1 MYFSIFMFVFVLDFL
16 HLCVMYSCFIVLL
29 QVSPERDCC
38 HIQAS
43 QSPPVTHSSRHFS
56 GAPVSMGFWK
66 STTRYFLLILRIKT
80 RLECSQ
86 HVSWRTSDVLSPA
99 VLICFVSTQYN
110 IYVCSQQFTYI
121 AHNTQYNFASHLWSQ
136 SWRSFWLDA
145 DWSNSINVVWKIL
158 SIIEETRGLCR
169 WLRLVF

>member
-16 HLCVMYSCFIVLL
+16 HLCVMFSCFIVLL

-110 IYVCSQQFTYI
+110 ICSFSTIYI
-121 AHNTQYNFASHLWSQ
+121 ATQGKTKHNTIHNFASPAVLISPPRRWDNIWDPHCEQ
-136 SWRSFWLDA
+136 SRQSRKW
-145 DWSNSINVVWKIL
+145 
-158 SIIEETRGLCR
+158 
-169 WLRLVF
+169 

>member
-16 HLCVMYSCFIVLL
+16 HLCVMFSCFIVLL

-80 RLECSQ
+80 LLKCSQ
-86 HVSWRTSDVLSPA
+86 PDCQLAHFWCSQPSCANML
-99 VLICFVSTQYN
+99 CFHAIQYMLVFNNLHCNTGQNETQYN
-110 IYVCSQQFTYI
+110 LQFCQPSCVNI
-121 AHNTQYNFASHLWSQ
+121 ASPTL
-136 SWRSFWLDA
+136 
-145 DWSNSINVVWKIL
+145 
-158 SIIEETRGLCR
+158 G
-169 WLRLVF
+169 

>member
-29 QVSPERDCC
+29 QVSTERDCC

-99 VLICFVSTQYN
+99 VLICFVSMQYN
-110 IYVCSQQFTYI
+110 IYARSQQFTLQHR
-121 AHNTQYNFASHLWSQ
+121 AKRNTIQFT
-136 SWRSFWLDA
+136 
-145 DWSNSINVVWKIL
+145 IL
-158 SIIEETRGLCR
+158 PAQLC
-169 WLRLVF
+169 